1 MRRMQPPS
9 DPQIRTLIRAA
20 RQTQLSRRSVLTAAG
35 AAAASFALA
44 ACTPM
49 GVVKPSAASDS
60 SSTEKTLR
68 WANWPDYLDADTA
81 GGHPSLDAFT
91 KASGISVKYSESITA
106 NGSYYDSVERRLAR
120 GKDIGADLMVLT
132 DWMTARLIRL
142 GYVQKFTAS
151 RLPNAKNLRAPL
163 TGVDFDEGRQRSLP
177 WQSNFAGIC
186 WNTEAVPNGIAS
198 VSELWDPSF
207 KGRVGVVSEMR
218 DTIGLIMLDNG
229 VDVGEHWG
237 TDAFYDAVDVL
248 KKQVGDGQLAP
259 ARNSYTNDLRAGN
272 TVAAICWSGD
282 VALLNAEAGNKWSFA
297 MPDAGGTLFS
307 DDFQVPIGSPHL
319 ANAEKLIDYY
329 YQPDVAAEVASW
341 VKTVSPVDGA
351 KEIAATV
358 DPALAA
364 NPLVFPDD
372 AMFARAHQFRTLTD
386 AEQQEYQAAFASAL
400 LGS

>member
-1 MRRMQPPS
+1 MQPPS

>member
-1 MRRMQPPS
+1 VRRMQPPS

-35 AAAASFALA
+35 AAAASLALA
-44 ACTPM
+44 ACTPT

-207 KGRVGVVSEMR
+207 KRRVGVVSEMR

-229 VDVGEHWG
+229 VDVGGHWG

-259 ARNSYTNDLRAGN
+259 ARNSYTDDLRAGS

-282 VALLNAEAGNKWSFA
+282 VALLNAEAGNKWTFA

-329 YQPDVAAEVASW
+329 YQPDVAAEVAAW